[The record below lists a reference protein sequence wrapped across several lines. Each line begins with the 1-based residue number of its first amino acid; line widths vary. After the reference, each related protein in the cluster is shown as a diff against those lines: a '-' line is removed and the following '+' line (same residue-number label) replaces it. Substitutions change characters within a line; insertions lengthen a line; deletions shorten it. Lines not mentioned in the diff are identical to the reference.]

1 MSDPTRQNNT
11 QERIQERRDE
21 QLLFQRF
28 QTVATRTLDR
38 LSRRS
43 NNDDLKFGTEEQR
56 ILREMTGM
64 GLKEGI
70 LASVAS
76 FVVLRR
82 GPKYVGRW
90 MQQRQ
95 QRRYNHHHGTTT
107 IQNNPSSSYE
117 LSDPTKLVYTSSNS
131 NGNNPFTKAA
141 NPDALPPRSKRG
153 FIGRS
158 IWFVFDSVLSLMV
171 GANVSAVYT
180 DKEAI
185 RQQIV
190 DLPLVSGRSLVADS
204 LCDELVRELRQVRNE
219 RDPTLARLQNQ
230 KESTPASYYMDG
242 IIQFC
247 QNCERRR
254 YFERR
259 IRDETGAKGTSVE
272 IPVPGVPRDSPR
284 LVITSDGRET
294 VVDNDGEEEE
304 LFVDPFSANHDDAGW
319 DTNGFGSDG
328 SDTDGSM

>member
-1 MSDPTRQNNT
+1 MSDSQRQNM
-11 QERIQERRDE
+11 QERIKERRDE

-38 LSRRS
+38 LSRQS
-43 NNDDLKFGTEEQR
+43 NNDDLKLGTEEQR

-76 FVVLRR
+76 FVILRR
-82 GPKYVGRW
+82 GPKYIGRW

-95 QRRYNHHHGTTT
+95 RRYNHHSTNTSS
-107 IQNNPSSSYE
+107 SSSYE
-117 LSDPTKLVYTSSNS
+117 LSDPTKFVHTNNRS
-131 NGNNPFTKAA
+131 NNPFTKAA
-141 NPDALPPRSKRG
+141 NPDVVPPRSKRG

-171 GANVSAVYT
+171 GANISMIYT
-180 DKEAI
+180 DKTAI

-204 LCDELVRELRQVRNE
+204 LCDELVNELRQVQNE
-219 RDPTLARLQNQ
+219 QDATFRRLQNQ
-230 KESTPASYYMDG
+230 TERTPASYYMDS

-259 IRDETGAKGTSVE
+259 IRDETGVRGTSVE
-272 IPVPGVPRDSPR
+272 IPVPGVPRDGPR
-284 LVITSDGRET
+284 LVVTSDGQET
-294 VVDNDGEEEE
+294 VVDKDGAEDP
-304 LFVDPFSANHDDAGW
+304 FVDPFSTHDAGW
-319 DTNGFGSDG
+319 DADFGSDA
-328 SDTDGSM
+328 SDMDGPR